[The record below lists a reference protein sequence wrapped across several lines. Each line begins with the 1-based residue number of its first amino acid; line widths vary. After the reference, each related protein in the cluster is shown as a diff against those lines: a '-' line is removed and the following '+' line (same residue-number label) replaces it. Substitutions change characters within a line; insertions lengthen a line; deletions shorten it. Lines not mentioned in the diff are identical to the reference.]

1 MQQSIAE
8 NITQIKAQLP
18 EGVSLVAVSKYHPVK
33 QLQEA
38 YAAGQRIFGESHA
51 QELVA
56 KAPLMPDD
64 VQWHFIGHLQ
74 RNKVRQIMPI
84 VSLIHSVDSIRL
96 LSTID
101 KEAARIGRTVGVLLQ
116 LHVAQ
121 EEAKSGFAVEE
132 LMQLAENGEFQPFK
146 HVRYRGLMAMA
157 TFTTDTALIA
167 SEFARVAFTYAT
179 LLEKQIFPGAD
190 FNQLSMGM
198 SDDWHIAVEHGA
210 TLVRIG
216 TQIFGPRQY

>member
-18 EGVSLVAVSKYHPVK
+18 EGVSLVAVSKYHTVK

-101 KEAARIGRTVGVLLQ
+101 KEAARIGRTVDVLLQ

-167 SEFARVAFTYAT
+167 SEFARVASTYAT

>member
-18 EGVSLVAVSKYHPVK
+18 QGVSLVAVSKYHPVK

-101 KEAARIGRTVGVLLQ
+101 KEAARIGRTVDVLLQ

-167 SEFARVAFTYAT
+167 SEFAQVASTYAT

>member
-51 QELVA
+51 QELVT

-101 KEAARIGRTVGVLLQ
+101 KEAARIGRTVDVLLQ

-167 SEFARVAFTYAT
+167 SEFARVASTYAT

>member
-101 KEAARIGRTVGVLLQ
+101 KEAARIGRTVDVLLQ

-157 TFTTDTALIA
+157 TFTTDTALIS
-167 SEFARVAFTYAT
+167 SEFARVASTYAT

-198 SDDWHIAVEHGA
+198 SNDWHIAVEHGA

>member
-101 KEAARIGRTVGVLLQ
+101 KEAARFGRTVDVLLQ

-167 SEFARVAFTYAT
+167 SEFARVASTYAT

>member
-38 YAAGQRIFGESHA
+38 YATGQRIFGESHA

-101 KEAARIGRTVGVLLQ
+101 KEAARIGRSVDVLLQ

-167 SEFARVAFTYAT
+167 SEFARVASTYAT

>member
-18 EGVSLVAVSKYHPVK
+18 EGVNLVAVSKYRPVK

-101 KEAARIGRTVGVLLQ
+101 KEAARIGRTVDVLLQ

-167 SEFARVAFTYAT
+167 SEFARVASTYAT

>member
-101 KEAARIGRTVGVLLQ
+101 KEAARIGRTVDVLLQ

-167 SEFARVAFTYAT
+167 SEFARVASTFAT

>member
-101 KEAARIGRTVGVLLQ
+101 KEAARIGRSVDVLLQ
-116 LHVAQ
+116 LLVAQ

-167 SEFARVAFTYAT
+167 SEFARVASTYAT

>member
-101 KEAARIGRTVGVLLQ
+101 KEAARIGRSVDVLLQ
-116 LHVAQ
+116 LRVAQ

-157 TFTTDTALIA
+157 TFTSDTALIA
-167 SEFARVAFTYAT
+167 SEFARVASTYAT

>member
-56 KAPLMPDD
+56 KAPLMPED

-101 KEAARIGRTVGVLLQ
+101 KEAARIGRSVDVLLQ

-167 SEFARVAFTYAT
+167 SEFARVASTYAT

>member
-18 EGVSLVAVSKYHPVK
+18 EGVSLVAVSKYHPVE

-56 KAPLMPDD
+56 KAPLMTDD

-101 KEAARIGRTVGVLLQ
+101 KEAARIGRSVDVLLQ

-157 TFTTDTALIA
+157 TFTSDTALIA
-167 SEFARVAFTYAT
+167 SEFARVASTYAT

>member
-18 EGVSLVAVSKYHPVK
+18 EGVTLVAVSKYHPVK

-101 KEAARIGRTVGVLLQ
+101 KEAARIGRTVDVLLQ

-121 EEAKSGFAVEE
+121 EEAKSGFAIEE
-132 LMQLAENGEFQPFK
+132 LIQLAENGEFQPFK

-167 SEFARVAFTYAT
+167 SEFAQVASTYAT

>member
-101 KEAARIGRTVGVLLQ
+101 KEAARIGRSVDVLLQ

-157 TFTTDTALIA
+157 TFTSDTALIA
-167 SEFARVAFTYAT
+167 SEFARVASTYAT

-198 SDDWHIAVEHGA
+198 SDDWHIAVEHGT

>member
-18 EGVSLVAVSKYHPVK
+18 EGVSLVAVSKYHPVE

-101 KEAARIGRTVGVLLQ
+101 KEAARIGRSVDVLLQ

-132 LMQLAENGEFQPFK
+132 VMQLAENGEFQPFK

-167 SEFARVAFTYAT
+167 SEFARVASTYAT

>member
-74 RNKVRQIMPI
+74 RNKVRLIMPI

-101 KEAARIGRTVGVLLQ
+101 KEAARIGRSVDVLLQ

-157 TFTTDTALIA
+157 TFTSDTALIA
-167 SEFARVAFTYAT
+167 SEFARVASTYAT

-198 SDDWHIAVEHGA
+198 SDDWHIAVEYGA

>member
-101 KEAARIGRTVGVLLQ
+101 KEAARIGRSVDVLLQ

-157 TFTTDTALIA
+157 TFTTDTTLIA
-167 SEFARVAFTYAT
+167 SEFARVASTYTT

>member
-18 EGVSLVAVSKYHPVK
+18 EGVSLVAVSKYHPVE

-64 VQWHFIGHLQ
+64 MQWHFIGHLQ

-101 KEAARIGRTVGVLLQ
+101 KEAARIGRSVDVLLQ

-167 SEFARVAFTYAT
+167 SEFARVASTYAT

>member
-8 NITQIKAQLP
+8 NITQIKVQLP

-101 KEAARIGRTVGVLLQ
+101 KEAARIGRSVDVLLQ

-121 EEAKSGFAVEE
+121 EEAKSGFAIEE
-132 LMQLAENGEFQPFK
+132 LIQLAENGEFQPFK

-167 SEFARVAFTYAT
+167 SEFAQVASTYAT

>member
-18 EGVSLVAVSKYHPVK
+18 EGVSLVAVSKYHPVE

-101 KEAARIGRTVGVLLQ
+101 KEAARIGRTVDVLLQ

-157 TFTTDTALIA
+157 TFTSDTALIA
-167 SEFARVAFTYAT
+167 SEFARVASTYAT

-198 SDDWHIAVEHGA
+198 SDDWHIAVEYGA

>member
-167 SEFARVAFTYAT
+167 SEFARVASTYAT

>member
-101 KEAARIGRTVGVLLQ
+101 KEAARIGRTVDVLLQ

-132 LMQLAENGEFQPFK
+132 LIQLAENGEFQPFK

-167 SEFARVAFTYAT
+167 SEFAQVASTYAT

>member
-18 EGVSLVAVSKYHPVK
+18 EGVSLVAVSKYHPVE

-101 KEAARIGRTVGVLLQ
+101 KEAARIGRSVDVLLQ

-157 TFTTDTALIA
+157 TFTTDNALIA
-167 SEFARVAFTYAT
+167 SEFARVASTYAT

>member
-101 KEAARIGRTVGVLLQ
+101 KEAARIGRTVDVLLQ

-157 TFTTDTALIA
+157 TFTTDTALIT
-167 SEFARVAFTYAT
+167 SEFARVASTYAT

-198 SDDWHIAVEHGA
+198 SNDWHIAVEHGA

>member
-1 MQQSIAE
+1 MSISESIKKIQSE
-8 NITQIKAQLP
+8 LP
-18 EGVSLVAVSKYHPVK
+18 PGVKLVAVSKFHPIERLM
-33 QLQEA
+33 QA
-38 YAAGQRIFGESHA
+38 YDAGQRIFGESHA

-101 KEAARIGRTVGVLLQ
+101 KEAARIGRTVDVLLQ

-157 TFTTDTALIA
+157 TFTTDTTLIA
-167 SEFARVAFTYAT
+167 SEFARVASTYVT
-179 LLEKQIFPGAD
+179 LLEKQIFPDAD

>member
-1 MQQSIAE
+1 MQQSIAK

-101 KEAARIGRTVGVLLQ
+101 KEAARIGRTVDVLLQ

-167 SEFARVAFTYAT
+167 SEFARVASTYAT

>member
-101 KEAARIGRTVGVLLQ
+101 KEAARIGRTVDVLLQ

-167 SEFARVAFTYAT
+167 SEFARVASTYAT

-198 SDDWHIAVEHGA
+198 SDDWHIAVENGA

>member
-74 RNKVRQIMPI
+74 RNKVRLIMPI

-101 KEAARIGRTVGVLLQ
+101 KEAARIGRSVDVLLQ

-167 SEFARVAFTYAT
+167 SEFARVASTYAT

>member
-101 KEAARIGRTVGVLLQ
+101 KEAARIGRSVDVLLQ

-146 HVRYRGLMAMA
+146 HVHYRGLMAMA
-157 TFTTDTALIA
+157 TFTSDTALIA
-167 SEFARVAFTYAT
+167 SEFARVASTYAT

>member
-101 KEAARIGRTVGVLLQ
+101 KEAARIGRTVDVLLQ

-157 TFTTDTALIA
+157 TFTTDTALIS
-167 SEFARVAFTYAT
+167 SEFARVASTYAT

>member
-56 KAPLMPDD
+56 KAPLMPDN

-101 KEAARIGRTVGVLLQ
+101 KEAARIGRSVDVLLQ

-167 SEFARVAFTYAT
+167 SEFARVASTYAT

>member
-101 KEAARIGRTVGVLLQ
+101 KEAARIGRTVDVLLQ

-132 LMQLAENGEFQPFK
+132 LIQLAENGEFQPFK

-157 TFTTDTALIA
+157 TFTSDTALIA
-167 SEFARVAFTYAT
+167 SEFARVASTYAT

>member
-101 KEAARIGRTVGVLLQ
+101 KEAARIGRSVDVLLQ

>member
-51 QELVA
+51 QELVV

-101 KEAARIGRTVGVLLQ
+101 KEAARIGRTVDVLLQ

-167 SEFARVAFTYAT
+167 SEFARVASTYAT

>member
-38 YAAGQRIFGESHA
+38 YAVGQRIFGESHA

-101 KEAARIGRTVGVLLQ
+101 KEAARIGRSVDVLLQ

-157 TFTTDTALIA
+157 TFTSDTALIA
-167 SEFARVAFTYAT
+167 SEFARVASTYAT

>member
-74 RNKVRQIMPI
+74 RNKVRRIMPI

-101 KEAARIGRTVGVLLQ
+101 KEAARIGRTVDVLLQ

-157 TFTTDTALIA
+157 TFTTDTALIT
-167 SEFARVAFTYAT
+167 SEFARVAATYAT

>member
-18 EGVSLVAVSKYHPVK
+18 KGVSLVAVSKYHPVK

-101 KEAARIGRTVGVLLQ
+101 KEAARIGRTVDVLLQ

-121 EEAKSGFAVEE
+121 EEAKSGFAIEE
-132 LMQLAENGEFQPFK
+132 LIQLAENGELQPFK

-167 SEFARVAFTYAT
+167 SEFAQVASTYAT

>member
-18 EGVSLVAVSKYHPVK
+18 EGVSLVAVSKYHPEK

-101 KEAARIGRTVGVLLQ
+101 KEAARIGRTVDVLLQ

-157 TFTTDTALIA
+157 TFTSDTALIA
-167 SEFARVAFTYAT
+167 SEFARVASTYAT

>member
-84 VSLIHSVDSIRL
+84 VSLMHSVDSIRL

-101 KEAARIGRTVGVLLQ
+101 KEAARIGRTVDVLLQ

-167 SEFARVAFTYAT
+167 SEFARVASTYAT

>member
-101 KEAARIGRTVGVLLQ
+101 KEAARIGRTVDVLLQ

-157 TFTTDTALIA
+157 TFTSDTALIA
-167 SEFARVAFTYAT
+167 SEFARVASTYAT

-198 SDDWHIAVEHGA
+198 SNDWHIAVEHGA